1 MKYSF
6 DKYRMRL
13 ATALFVAV
21 PFLFQSCGERDKES
35 PSLEVYESLRE
46 VSRLELA
53 KMTIG
58 KVGMVS
64 DPSWDDANTIEG
76 KALALFNSM
85 KVGKRIGVYSYD
97 TYVTAFVDLS
107 KLQPD
112 DVVVDEEN
120 ATVDIYLPSVEVMTD
135 GREPQLHEEHYRVTG
150 FRSRITPEERAA
162 LKTQMAR
169 EVKREMAASKASME
183 TLRKSAEQKARAWI
197 SGLAADRGLTANVN
211 FR

>member
-1 MKYSF
+1 
-6 DKYRMRL
+6 
-13 ATALFVAV
+13 
-21 PFLFQSCGERDKES
+21 
-35 PSLEVYESLRE
+35 
-46 VSRLELA
+46 
-53 KMTIG
+53 
-58 KVGMVS
+58 
-64 DPSWDDANTIEG
+64 
-76 KALALFNSM
+76 
-85 KVGKRIGVYSYD
+85 
-97 TYVTAFVDLS
+97 
-107 KLQPD
+107 
-112 DVVVDEEN
+112 
-120 ATVDIYLPSVEVMTD
+120 MTD